1 MPQRYAATDAPAFEG
16 VRGGVVTDFDT
27 HAGLGYVTDD
37 NGNVYLLHCI
47 NIADKTRDIAVGQRV
62 EFSVV
67 VRFGRAEA
75 SGVAKLS

>member
-1 MPQRYAATDAPAFEG
+1 MSQRYAAADAPAFEG

-62 EFSVV
+62 EFATVT
-67 VRFGRAEA
+67 RFGRAEA
-75 SGVAKLS
+75 SAVVKLS

>member
-1 MPQRYAATDAPAFEG
+1 MTQRYAATDAPAFEG

-27 HAGLGYVTDD
+27 HAGLGYVTED

-75 SGVAKLS
+75 SNVSKM

>member
-1 MPQRYAATDAPAFEG
+1 MTQRYAATDAPAFEG

-75 SGVAKLS
+75 TNVSKM